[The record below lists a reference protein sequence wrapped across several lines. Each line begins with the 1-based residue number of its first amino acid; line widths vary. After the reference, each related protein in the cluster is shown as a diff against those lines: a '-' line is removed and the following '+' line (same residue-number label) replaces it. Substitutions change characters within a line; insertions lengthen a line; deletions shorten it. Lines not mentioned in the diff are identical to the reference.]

1 MSDSCARISQSATV
15 PRSRGDSLGAPG
27 GAHGKGLGIL
37 AGMNSIGSLSTYTVQ
52 SVDIAH
58 LIQIALTPIF
68 LISAIGVTL
77 NVLTSRLARIVD
89 RARATEDVLRRPDH
103 THDGRDLHGVL
114 SVLARRARYINAAIT
129 LITLSALFISLVVV
143 MLFVNAFL
151 RWDLSVFI
159 ACMFILSM
167 LSLAAALS
175 AFLIEVRVAT
185 NTLQIGIE
193 AAEAADAASR
203 HDE

>member
-1 MSDSCARISQSATV
+1 MGFNEV
-15 PRSRGDSLGAPG
+15 
-27 GAHGKGLGIL
+27 H
-37 AGMNSIGSLSTYTVQ
+37 

-89 RARATEDVLRRPDH
+89 RARAMEDILRRPDH
-103 THDGRDLHGVL
+103 AHDGRNLHAAL
-114 SVLARRARYINAAIT
+114 DVLARRARYINAAIT
-129 LITLSALFISLVVV
+129 LITLSALFIALVVV

-151 RWDLSVFI
+151 RWDLSAFI

-167 LSLAAALS
+167 LALAAALT
-175 AFLIEVRVAT
+175 AFLIEVRIAT

-193 AAEAADAASR
+193 AASR
-203 HDE
+203 HEE